1 MSVSKSRIIGEK
13 MTDQTQPTTPPADLT
28 IVDLQNIR
36 SIIDVAAR
44 RGAFAA
50 AEMTAVGTVFNKLDN
65 FLNAVAPPQAP
76 QTDQEPTQG

>member
-1 MSVSKSRIIGEK
+1 
-13 MTDQTQPTTPPADLT
+13 MTEETQPNSAPADLT
-28 IVDLQNIR
+28 VVDLQNIR

-65 FLNAVAPPQAP
+65 FLNTVAPPQQP
-76 QTDQEPTQG
+76 QAEVPNP

>member
-1 MSVSKSRIIGEK
+1 
-13 MTDQTQPTTPPADLT
+13 MTNETQPTTPSADLT

-50 AEMTAVGTVFNKLDN
+50 AEMTSIGTVFNKLDT
-65 FLNAVAPPQAP
+65 FLNTVVPPQ
-76 QTDQEPTQG
+76 TEPSTT